1 MKRLTISL
9 LALWTLIWT
18 LAAGA
23 QQAQQ
28 PTPEQMKQ
36 MHEAAAKQFMLM
48 SAMFHTRHSR
58 LGFDETLSA
67 IRDSAIK
74 RGWTV
79 GAVQDVQAAMQQQ
92 GIKDAQRMKVIFLC
106 PKEANERM
114 AKASG
119 GKSPALPCRV
129 TVFEDKT
136 GAVHFM
142 RMNTSA
148 MAKLVQGGN
157 GLSKLLADI
166 GAEEDALYK
175 PISKD

>member
-1 MKRLTISL
+1 MKRLTTLLLSL
-9 LALWTLIWT
+9 WALS
-18 LAAGA
+18 AGA
-23 QQAQQ
+23 QQVPQ

-48 SAMFHTRHSR
+48 SAMFHTKHSR
-58 LGFDETLSA
+58 LGFDETLAA
-67 IRDSAIK
+67 IRDGAGK
-74 RGWTV
+74 RGWIL
-79 GAVQDVQAAMQQQ
+79 GAVQDVQATMQQQ
-92 GIKDAQRMKVIFLC
+92 GIRDAKRMKVIFLC
-106 PKEANERM
+106 PKDANERL

-136 GAVHFM
+136 GEVHFM

-148 MAKLVQGGN
+148 MAKLVQGGE
-157 GLSKLLADI
+157 GLSRLLTEI

-175 PISKD
+175 GLTKD